1 MNTQSFD
8 LPDPHY
14 QPEFYADVPLKRL
27 ISWAID
33 TVIIVLL
40 VVLILPFTA
49 FTGLFFL
56 PLLAF
61 LVNFAYRVICLA
73 NGSATLGMR
82 LTAIEFRTREA
93 RVLMLSDA
101 LLHTLWLYA
110 VVDVPHRAVCLRY
123 FHGVPRTRPRPNRYG
138 PRLSR
143 PQPPRQLSAFPK
155 ENGRPITRAAVSYPY
170 LQTLVERQRH
180 KPWLTRAA
188 HE

>member
-82 LTAIEFRTREA
+82 LTAIEFRTSRGMHFA
-93 RVLMLSDA
+93 ASDA
-101 LLHTLWLYA
+101 LLHTLGY
-110 VVDVPHRAVCLRY
+110 
-123 FHGVPRTRPRPNRYG
+123 T
-138 PRLSR
+138 LS
-143 PQPPRQLSAFPK
+143 
-155 ENGRPITRAAVSYPY
+155 
-170 LQTLVERQRH
+170 
-180 KPWLTRAA
+180 
-188 HE
+188 

>member
-56 PLLAF
+56 P
-61 LVNFAYRVICLA
+61 
-73 NGSATLGMR
+73 
-82 LTAIEFRTREA
+82 
-93 RVLMLSDA
+93 
-101 LLHTLWLYA
+101 
-110 VVDVPHRAVCLRY
+110 
-123 FHGVPRTRPRPNRYG
+123 
-138 PRLSR
+138 
-143 PQPPRQLSAFPK
+143 
-155 ENGRPITRAAVSYPY
+155 
-170 LQTLVERQRH
+170 
-180 KPWLTRAA
+180 
-188 HE
+188 